1 MRCCNKGNKKISRKH
16 KFGQKIC
23 ESEIALVGNPNT
35 GKSCL
40 FSYLTGMGAIVSN
53 YPGTTVDIL
62 EGKSNLNGR
71 MINIVDLPGTYSLGD
86 STDDERVTKDYI
98 IEKKPRA
105 IINVLDATL
114 LERNLYLTLQLL
126 ELKTPMV
133 IALNFY
139 EELEDKGMHID
150 FKELSNVVGVPVVPI
165 DALRGAGIKKLIEKT
180 LKVVDN
186 KERLE
191 YYKIEYGE
199 HIEKAAK
206 EITGFVKRDD
216 IPKRAS
222 AIKIIEGD
230 KDICKEIENKKEV
243 DDVLKKYSEGHDLKT
258 DISRQRHGQAA
269 IIAKSTTKKK
279 KSRKHFRYVLDR
291 FTTEPLTGTISLIAI
306 MAILFSSLFYL
317 GGYLSELFGNIFR
330 ILVTEPLTPFISSI
344 GNSLIQTIV
353 KWSLD
358 GIDAGIQIA
367 LPYIAVFYIMLA
379 ILEDTGYLPRMAY
392 LLDRIMHKLHLHGKA
407 IVPMMLG
414 FGCSVPAILAT
425 RILPN
430 KKERILTS
438 ILVSLVPCSA
448 RTAVIFG
455 AVGKFIGFK
464 YALLIYAIIL
474 ALILITGYVLG
485 RLLPGEAEGLI
496 LEMPDYRYPKIKN
509 VIQKTWLRVKDFIYI
524 ALPILILGSVI
535 LGILKDF
542 GLLAT
547 ITKPFEPI
555 ISGWLMLPAAAG
567 ITLVYGV
574 LRKELALELL
584 FVLGGSAMLLDFM
597 NPLQIFV
604 FALVV
609 ALYIPCVGTFAV
621 LKNEFGWKNSIL
633 ISLFTIILAVVVGGL
648 VGRLFMFFEILA

>member
-1 MRCCNKGNKKISRKH
+1 
-16 KFGQKIC
+16 
-23 ESEIALVGNPNT
+23 
-35 GKSCL
+35 
-40 FSYLTGMGAIVSN
+40 
-53 YPGTTVDIL
+53 
-62 EGKSNLNGR
+62 
-71 MINIVDLPGTYSLGD
+71 
-86 STDDERVTKDYI
+86 
-98 IEKKPRA
+98 
-105 IINVLDATL
+105 
-114 LERNLYLTLQLL
+114 
-126 ELKTPMV
+126 
-133 IALNFY
+133 
-139 EELEDKGMHID
+139 
-150 FKELSNVVGVPVVPI
+150 
-165 DALRGAGIKKLIEKT
+165 
-180 LKVVDN
+180 
-186 KERLE
+186 
-191 YYKIEYGE
+191 
-199 HIEKAAK
+199 
-206 EITGFVKRDD
+206 
-216 IPKRAS
+216 
-222 AIKIIEGD
+222 
-230 KDICKEIENKKEV
+230 
-243 DDVLKKYSEGHDLKT
+243 
-258 DISRQRHGQAA
+258 
-269 IIAKSTTKKK
+269 
-279 KSRKHFRYVLDR
+279 
-291 FTTEPLTGTISLIAI
+291 
-306 MAILFSSLFYL
+306 
-317 GGYLSELFGNIFR
+317 
-330 ILVTEPLTPFISSI
+330 
-344 GNSLIQTIV
+344 
-353 KWSLD
+353 
-358 GIDAGIQIA
+358 
-367 LPYIAVFYIMLA
+367 
-379 ILEDTGYLPRMAY
+379 MAY